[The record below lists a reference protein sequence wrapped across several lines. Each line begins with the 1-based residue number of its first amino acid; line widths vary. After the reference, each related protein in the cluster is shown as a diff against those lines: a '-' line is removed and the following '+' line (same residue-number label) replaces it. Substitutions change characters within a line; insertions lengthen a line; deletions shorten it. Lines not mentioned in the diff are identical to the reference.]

1 MLYDILDKARSLNN
15 VLAKTHIMRCGSRVL
30 CEGKVVIIIMIEEKT
45 KNGGFTLWQS
55 FQ

>member
-1 MLYDILDKARSLNN
+1 MVYDILNKARSLKG
-15 VLAKTHIMRCGSRVL
+15 VLAKTHIMRCGNRVL
-30 CEGKVVIIIMIEEKT
+30 CEGKVVIIIMVEEKT